1 MCYHKKML
9 KQLMVLVLIAAVAGL
24 GLPTASFAIQH
35 HASAAM
41 AGMENCDCP
50 PSKSTGDMP
59 CHDDGCPPSIECL
72 SHCSVAPPLA
82 TTAGFVR
89 IAHPVTQQP
98 VLFSES
104 PGRLLSSS
112 YPPYRPPQV

>member
-1 MCYHKKML
+1 ML
-9 KQLMVLVLIAAVAGL
+9 KQLVVLVLIVAVAVL
-24 GLPTASFAIQH
+24 GVPTASFVVQH
-35 HASAAM
+35 HDSAAM

-50 PSKSTGDMP
+50 PGKAGDMP
-59 CHDDGCPPSIECL
+59 CHDNGCPPSMECL
-72 SHCSVAPPLA
+72 SHCNMTPPLA

-89 IAHPVTQQP
+89 IAHLVTQRP
-98 VLFSES
+98 MLFADS

>member
-1 MCYHKKML
+1 ML
-9 KQLMVLVLIAAVAGL
+9 KQLMVLVLIVAVAVL
-24 GLPTASFAIQH
+24 GLPTTSFAVQH
-35 HASAAM
+35 HDSAAM

-50 PSKSTGDMP
+50 PGKSTGDMP
-59 CHDDGCPPSIECL
+59 CHDNGCPPSMECL
-72 SHCSVAPPLA
+72 SHCGMAAPMA
-82 TTAGFVR
+82 TAASFVR

-98 VLFSES
+98 VQFIES